1 MFPPFGQNQNRN
13 DDKRMMEIY
22 DEMEKLESAVSEL
35 TKLKHG
41 SHSADDYLMHYGVR
55 GMKWGV
61 RKTPEQLG
69 YRPTRRTASEK
80 SVLGKSTK
88 IARRLATSSGSKIR
102 EKVNDPEFQ
111 RKVATGAKIALAIGV
126 MYASHKLVN
135 NPQAI
140 QAGKNLISGVL
151 GANGH
156 MKAAMLNSTEFKVA
170 KASLGVAKKGLQ
182 VVGSENVRNTV
193 TGIGAMA
200 TTAAVLKSQIKDLK
214 ENKPEG
220 DSVDKALE
228 YTKKM
233 TAIGENVNSLA
244 RGTSGTAG
252 SNSSSNSKGQSNGK
266 SVGKDVTDRIG
277 KPSNKGIDK
286 SSSEYQNLF
295 KNRDAEAR
303 STIKSLANAGY
314 DIDQI
319 KKYLE
324 HSAFNSSF
332 YRGWSFNPMAGCRYI
347 F

>member
-1 MFPPFGQNQNRN
+1 MAQN
-13 DDKRMMEIY
+13 Y
-22 DEMEKLESAVSEL
+22 
-35 TKLKHG
+35 
-41 SHSADDYLMHYGVR
+41 YLMHHGIK

-69 YRPTRRTASEK
+69 YRSPSRRTSSGKAM
-80 SVLGKSTK
+80 LGRSTK
-88 IARRLATSSGSKIR
+88 VARRLAKSSSAKAR
-102 EKVNDPEFQ
+102 QKLNDPEFQ

-126 MYASHKLVN
+126 VYASHKLAN

-140 QAGKNLISGVL
+140 QAGKDLISGVL

-156 MKAAMLNSTEFKVA
+156 MKASMINSTEFKVA

-182 VVGSENVRNTV
+182 AIGSESVRNTV
-193 TGIGAMA
+193 TGVGAMA

-233 TAIGENVNSLA
+233 TAIGENVNTLA
-244 RGTSGTAG
+244 RGPNGTKPNTSNT
-252 SNSSSNSKGQSNGK
+252 SNNSSKDNSIGK
-266 SVGKDVTDRIG
+266 EITERIG
-277 KPSNKGIDK
+277 APSNKGINKNDK
-286 SSSEYQNLF
+286 SYSDLF
-295 KNRDAEAR
+295 RNRDSETR
-303 STIKSLANAGY
+303 NMIRSLAKAGY
-314 DIDQI
+314 DVDQI

-324 HSAFNSSF
+324 HSAFTNSF